1 MLPPGQPQ
9 EGNLVTAGCLQFP
22 ARAHVAHES
31 VQPHAQQSPGMIGRR
46 PKVVSIYLDAKFSPL
61 FPMERIDEFGH
72 ESRGM
77 ILGNQFAESRRQ

>member
-1 MLPPGQPQ
+1 
-9 EGNLVTAGCLQFP
+9 
-22 ARAHVAHES
+22 
-31 VQPHAQQSPGMIGRR
+31 MIGRR